1 MKSSEQLIKS
11 TSNALLSKCTLQEY
25 LERKVSLEK
34 MELMEVR
41 EVLVMMLLKR
51 LAVVIR
57 YVTKSGI
64 LL

>member
-1 MKSSEQLIKS
+1 MKSYEQLIKS

-25 LERKVSLEK
+25 LERKDSLEK

-41 EVLVMMLLKR
+41 EVLVMMPPKR